1 MSQKRIERPKSN
13 IETKDGPIRTAT
25 ELKVKE
31 MAKMLSMGKSKDTV
45 KDYVAEKY
53 GLSEA
58 RVDDLYY
65 EAIKYLLPKD
75 DAKFKEE
82 IITKN
87 VARLDKI
94 VEETMESKNYK
105 EATKAIAEL
114 NKMAGITSN
123 NIKVGM
129 RTDGD
134 GGNEFIVQIG

>member
-1 MSQKRIERPKSN
+1 MPMKRVVRPKSD

-31 MAKMLSMGKSKDTV
+31 MAKMLARGKSKDTV
-45 KDYVAEKY
+45 KDYIVEKY

-129 RTDGD
+129 QTDGE
-134 GGNEFIVQIG
+134 GGSTFIVEIG

>member
-13 IETKDGPIRTAT
+13 IKTKDGPIRTAT

-94 VEETMESKNYK
+94 VEETMASKNYK

-129 RTDGD
+129 RTDGE

>member
-1 MSQKRIERPKSN
+1 MPNKRIERPKSD
-13 IETKDGPIRTAT
+13 IQTKDGAIRTTT

-31 MAKMLSMGKSKDTV
+31 IARMLSKGKSKTTILDSIQ
-45 KDYVAEKY
+45 EKY
-53 GLSEA
+53 GLSQA
-58 RVDDLYY
+58 RVLDLYY
-65 EAIKYLLPKD
+65 EAVKFLLPKD
-75 DAKFKEE
+75 EQKFKEE

-87 VARLDKI
+87 VERLDRI

-129 RTDGD
+129 QTDGE
-134 GGNEFIVQIG
+134 GGSTFIVEIG